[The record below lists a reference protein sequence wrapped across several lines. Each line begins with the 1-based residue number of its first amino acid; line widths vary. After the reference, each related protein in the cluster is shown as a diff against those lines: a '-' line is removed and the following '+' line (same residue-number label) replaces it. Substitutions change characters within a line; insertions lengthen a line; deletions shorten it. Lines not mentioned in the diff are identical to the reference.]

1 MNLKN
6 ILVLLGIVVLF
17 ISYLKINEIINFSDS
32 NLNEVNVKYQNNKN
46 ISTPLPMEHI
56 VKIDDEILI
65 GAGLDYPKIFI
76 SKEYLTNPIKS
87 GSLFSF
93 NTKTNE
99 LKELEIENFP
109 KGVKFH
115 PHGLTLYK
123 DNTEKFYL
131 FIINHSIKTNP
142 EDNEE
147 RIEKVLL
154 EINKPKISL
163 TFKNTYSLP
172 MNYFGTLNSIAVIN
186 FNTIYFTT
194 HSYFPLPS
202 FSIDDNIDNYLNRIK
217 YQIFDKINILFQ
229 KLNIKKTYLYS
240 FDLEKRK
247 INLINNSEGLFNHG
261 LAYNPDKSLL
271 YMARPFERDI
281 KIFEISRNYPSKAL
295 LINTIKTIYNAKNI
309 FYDIDNQKIYAGIY
323 GSNKELISL
332 EKSYI
337 QFGNFDNITS
347 FGGFEE
353 IDVSNDYEI
362 TELTLMKDM
371 IKGVSSGIKVNNNIY
386 LTSTYQNEIFI
397 YQK

>member
-1 MNLKN
+1 MNFKN
-6 ILVLLGIVVLF
+6 ILVLLGIVVLL

-32 NLNEVNVKYQNNKN
+32 NLNEVNVKYKNNKI
-46 ISTPLPMEHI
+46 ISSPLPMEHI
-56 VKIDDEILI
+56 VKINDELLI
-65 GAGLDYPKIFI
+65 GAGLDYPKIFV

-99 LKELEIENFP
+99 LKELTIENFP
-109 KGVKFH
+109 RGVNFH
-115 PHGLTLYK
+115 PHGLSLYK
-123 DNTEKFYL
+123 DNTEKYYL

-172 MNYFGTLNSIAVIN
+172 MNYFGTLNSIAVVN

-194 HSYFPLPS
+194 QSYFPLPS
-202 FSIDDNIDNYLNRIK
+202 FSIGDNINNHLNRIK
-217 YQIFDKINILFQ
+217 YQIFDKLNILFQ

-247 INLINNSEGLFNHG
+247 INLINNSEGLSNHG
-261 LAYNPDKSLL
+261 LAYNPDKSML

-281 KIFEISRNYPSKAL
+281 KIFEISKNYPNKAF
-295 LINTIKTIYNAKNI
+295 LINTIKTMYNIKNI
-309 FYDIDNQKIYAGIY
+309 FYDIDNEKIYGGIY
-323 GSNKELISL
+323 GSNKELINL
-332 EKSYI
+332 ENSYI

-362 TELTLMKDM
+362 TELILMKNM
-371 IKGVSSGIKVNNNIY
+371 IKGVSSGIKVNNIIY
-386 LTSTYQNEIFI
+386 LTSSYQNEIFI